1 MADVKILAPFI
12 KSWEGGFVNDPDDAG
27 GATMAGITINT
38 YKEYCK
44 KKGKPAPTVGDLK
57 RISEREWADILKTMY
72 WDPWQA
78 DKITCQGIANLCVN
92 WGWGSGVKTAI
103 MAVQSILGLK
113 ADGVVGPKTL
123 ESLNKSTA
131 GYKPAYTFN
140 RLKAERGAAFLQ
152 IAKRGNNSKFLNGW
166 LRRWESFGF
175 RRLVKADG
183 SEITW

>member
-1 MADVKILAPFI
+1 MADVKILATFI

-27 GATMAGITINT
+27 GATMVGITINT

-57 RISEREWADILKTMY
+57 RISEQEWADILKTMY

-152 IAKRGNNSKFLNGW
+152 IAQRGNNMKFLNGW